1 VYVALSATIA
11 HDFGGFRRIDP
22 VSPLDALFEE
32 LSGHDEVLALGS
44 GHSVV
49 AAELHGRGTT
59 VDAVSG
65 DWPSIQLTRRY
76 SLVIVEPTDGS
87 EDVAAVVHCAAQHV
101 APAGEIVLLARG
113 GNDAADRFDL
123 REVGRF
129 PVEGSE
135 IIRYR
140 RPDRVTIHDRV
151 FVARTRI
158 ARVTPHDLAARLRRD
173 GAPTVVDTR
182 TATDRGRFGVIAGS
196 IHVPRTLVEWHLDPA
211 NGYRHADVSSFDQPL
226 VLVCNGGY
234 SSSLAADSLL
244 DLGFTDVGDLVGGIR
259 AWINAGLEVVEP
271 DHSHLDI

>member
-1 VYVALSATIA
+1 MTLSATIGD
-11 HDFGGFRRIDP
+11 DFGGIRRIDP
-22 VSPLDALFEE
+22 VSPLDTLLEE
-32 LSGHDEVLALGS
+32 LSGHDEVLALGP

-49 AAELHGRGTT
+49 AAELRSRGAA

-76 SLVIVEPTDGS
+76 SLVIVEPIDCS
-87 EDVAAVVHCAAQHV
+87 EDVAAIVHCAAQHV
-101 APAGEIVLLARG
+101 SPGGDIVLLTG
-113 GNDAADRFDL
+113 DEDDAADRFDL

-129 PVEGSE
+129 VVDGSE
-135 IIRYR
+135 IVRFR

-151 FVARTRI
+151 FAARTRI
-158 ARVTPHDLAARLRRD
+158 ARVTPHQLAERLRRD

-244 DLGFTDVGDLVGGIR
+244 DLGFTDVGDLVGGLR
-259 AWINAGLEVVEP
+259 AWVNAGLEVVEP